1 MPIHNYLH
9 NTLGY
14 TDYEIAKIK
23 YVVVTILS
31 ELSKILLIGL
41 FFLYSQNLTVFIV
54 AAFVLCL
61 LRISTGGLHFKHY
74 FSCFLASFILFYVGI
89 FILNNIQFTKF
100 VQLLALL
107 PCIIINYYCAPVV
120 SSFRPVPDGIK
131 VRRAKKQSIAIIT
144 VFAILLYI
152 VPHNQYMNIGFWMII
167 LQSIQLFAAKIL
179 KRRETNE
186 IPYTNSGNESL

>member
-14 TDYEIAKIK
+14 TNYEIAKIK

-41 FFLYSQNLTVFIV
+41 FFLYLQNLTVFIV

-74 FSCFLASFILFYVGI
+74 PSCLLASFLIFFVGI
-89 FILNNIQFTKF
+89 CILNNIQLAKLA
-100 VQLLALL
+100 QLITLL
-107 PCIIINYYCAPVV
+107 LCIIINFFCAPVV
-120 SSFRPVPDGIK
+120 SSFRPIPDGIK
-131 VRRAKKQSIAIIT
+131 VRRAKRQSITIIT
-144 VFAILLYI
+144 VFAIILYI
-152 VPHNQYMNIGFWMII
+152 FPQNQYVNIGFWMII
-167 LQSIQLFAAKIL
+167 LQAIQLFAAKIL

-186 IPYTNSGNESL
+186 IPYTSTGNDSL